1 MAYARLT
8 NMAKFKTKEEIE
20 DLRISGKR
28 LAFVLQE
35 VKKAIKPGVATLEL
49 DTLAEKLIRDGGDTP
64 PFKNYTPHGA
74 RAPFPATL
82 CVSLND
88 EIVHGIP
95 SQERVLK
102 GGDIVSIDLG
112 VSHNGMITDA
122 ALTVAVGEVSPEV
135 ERLIA
140 DTERSLYEG
149 IKAAKVGGRI
159 GDISSAIERI
169 GVKGGYGIVRELGGH
184 GVGHAVHEEPYVPN
198 YGSKG
203 TGPLLKPGMVL
214 AIEPMFMLGGENIR
228 LMPDGYTIVTHDGS
242 LSAHFEHTIVITE
255 EGVEIVTML

>member
-1 MAYARLT
+1 
-8 NMAKFKTKEEIE
+8 MAKFKTKEEIA
-20 DLRISGKR
+20 DLRISGAR

-35 VKKAIKPGVATLEL
+35 VKKAVKPGISTLEL
-49 DTLAEKLIRDGGDTP
+49 DAIADKLIRDGGDIP

-74 RAPFPATL
+74 RTPFPAAL
-82 CVSLND
+82 CVSVND

-95 SQERVLK
+95 SKDRILQD
-102 GGDIVSIDLG
+102 GDIVSLDLG

-122 ALTVAVGEVSPEV
+122 AITVPVGEVSHEI
-135 ERLIA
+135 EALIA

-159 GDISSAIERI
+159 GDISAAIERV
-169 GVKGGYGIVRELGGH
+169 GNKGGYGIVRELGGH

-214 AIEPMFMLGGENIR
+214 AIEPMFMLGEEDIR

-242 LSAHFEHTIVITE
+242 LSAHFEHTIVFTE

>member
-1 MAYARLT
+1 
-8 NMAKFKTKEEIE
+8 MAKFKTKEEIA
-20 DLRISGKR
+20 DLRISGQR

-35 VKKAIKPGVATLEL
+35 VKKAVKPGVSTLEL

-74 RAPFPATL
+74 RSPFPAAL
-82 CVSLND
+82 CVSVND

-95 SQERVLK
+95 NKERILNE
-102 GGDIVSIDLG
+102 GDIVSLDLG

-122 ALTVAVGEVSPEV
+122 ALTVAVGEVSLEI
-135 ERLIA
+135 EGLIS

-159 GDISSAIERI
+159 GDISAAIERV
-169 GVKGGYGIVRELGGH
+169 GNKGGYGVVRELGGH

-198 YGSKG
+198 YGAKG

-214 AIEPMFMLGGENIR
+214 AIEPMFMLGNEDIR

-242 LSAHFEHTIVITE
+242 LSAHFEHTIVVTLG
-255 EGVEIVTML
+255 GVEILTML